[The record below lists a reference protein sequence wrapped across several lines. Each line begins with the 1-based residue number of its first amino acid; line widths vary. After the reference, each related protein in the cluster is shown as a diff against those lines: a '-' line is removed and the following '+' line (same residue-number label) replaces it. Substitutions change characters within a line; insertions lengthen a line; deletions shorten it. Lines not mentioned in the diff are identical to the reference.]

1 MVIEKCAMTD
11 AGTYTAV
18 GVNEVGK
25 LTYRAPV
32 SIGAVGASAPMLR
45 Y

>member
-25 LTYRAPV
+25 LTGHLLVLVLWVLQHP
-32 SIGAVGASAPMLR
+32 
-45 Y
+45 